1 LRAHFFGKI
10 MKEKIQL
17 FLSKLGRFKWTAH
30 NCIGHPFMEI
40 FYLLGLDKLA
50 EEAHDITMPKEN
62 N

>member
-1 LRAHFFGKI
+1 
-10 MKEKIQL
+10 MKAKIQL
-17 FLSKLGRFKWTAH
+17 FLSKLGRFKWTVH

-50 EEAHDITMPKEN
+50 EEAHDITIPKEN